1 GCREPGAGFGGRCG
15 VLAVAGGHHR
25 RGPDPREELRHL
37 QAGAHA
43 GDAGCR
49 RALPAHRVQPDGRGR
64 AGLSA
69 GGAGDPQRGVRRHG
83 ASHPNAA
90 DHPRRVL
97 GSVTAVSQLASMR
110 PARETVRAVL
120 LSAGEIRMR
129 ARWYMVPMLLAALLI
144 AAPAQ
149 AWSQLGHRIVGD
161 LAELQLHEAAR
172 AEVQRLLAGE
182 GEPTLGGV
190 AAWADALRHEAPD
203 RFRTSSRWHYI
214 NARGGG
220 CDFVASRDCAQ
231 GGCIVTAIEAQRRIL
246 ADRGQTL
253 AARRDALKFLVHF
266 VGDIHQPLHAGP
278 REDSGGNGFQVS
290 LRRERAS
297 AGGDT
302 RGSAR
307 ATGTNL
313 HTVWDSHLD

>member
-1 GCREPGAGFGGRCG
+1 
-15 VLAVAGGHHR
+15 
-25 RGPDPREELRHL
+25 
-37 QAGAHA
+37 
-43 GDAGCR
+43 
-49 RALPAHRVQPDGRGR
+49 
-64 AGLSA
+64 
-69 GGAGDPQRGVRRHG
+69 
-83 ASHPNAA
+83 
-90 DHPRRVL
+90 
-97 GSVTAVSQLASMR
+97 MR
-110 PARETVRAVL
+110 T
-120 LSAGEIRMR
+120 
-129 ARWYMVPMLLAALLI
+129 RWFTVPMLLAALLV
-144 AAPAQ
+144 ALPAQ
-149 AWSQLGHRIVGD
+149 AWSQLGHRMVGD
-161 LAELQLHEAAR
+161 LAELQLQDAAR

-190 AAWADALRHEAPD
+190 AAWADALRHEDPS
-203 RFRTSSRWHYI
+203 RFRISSRWHYI

-246 ADRGQTL
+246 ADRGQSL

-290 LRRERAS
+290 LRRGVDS

-302 RGSAR
+302 RGSDR

-313 HTVWDSHLD
+313 HTVWDSHLLASAGLARVPYVARLRQSLGDAGAAASASAGAAREADPMHWARESCALVESAGIYPASRNLGPEYLDAHRPLAERRILTAAIRLAALLNRELAPQGNRSRNR

>member
-1 GCREPGAGFGGRCG
+1 
-15 VLAVAGGHHR
+15 
-25 RGPDPREELRHL
+25 
-37 QAGAHA
+37 
-43 GDAGCR
+43 
-49 RALPAHRVQPDGRGR
+49 
-64 AGLSA
+64 
-69 GGAGDPQRGVRRHG
+69 
-83 ASHPNAA
+83 
-90 DHPRRVL
+90 
-97 GSVTAVSQLASMR
+97 
-110 PARETVRAVL
+110 
-120 LSAGEIRMR
+120 MR

-297 AGGDT
+297 AGRDT

-313 HTVWDSHLD
+313 HTVWDSHLLASAGLARVQYVARLRQSLNNTGASADEGAGAGEAWDGDPMQWARESCALVETADIYPASRNLGPDYLETHRPLAERRIITAAIRLAALLNRELAPQGNRSRNR